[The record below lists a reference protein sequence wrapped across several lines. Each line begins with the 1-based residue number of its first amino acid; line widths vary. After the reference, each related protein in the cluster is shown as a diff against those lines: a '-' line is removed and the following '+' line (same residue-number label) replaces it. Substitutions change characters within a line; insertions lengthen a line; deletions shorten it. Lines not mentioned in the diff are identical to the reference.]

1 VSQEPSVEFVASL
14 RAALAFWQ
22 PRLDVEPAPRLDPE
36 RHNLFRAVQFGL
48 ALPATRARAAEVV
61 AAAFPFVRAR
71 GYWREWLPL
80 LEQARAVGDELPPA
94 AHIRLLNRL
103 GFLRRLNRKLDDALI
118 AHREALAVA
127 RCSGDPVQLAWTH
140 AYLGRALCE
149 ARHYADAEEHLH
161 AASQRVEGMDGER
174 VERLIAFVHHWL
186 GVVTYHLGRLP
197 EAQDRL
203 ERALALRRQFG
214 RPLLLSETLH
224 DLANVHRAAGAYEE
238 ALTCYE
244 EALSQLEGTGY
255 RLERMMIHHSVGALH
270 FSRKAYFLA
279 EAAFRAIDFPF
290 LRETGNVHMQA
301 MVLVSLGNSLL
312 YQEQYRE
319 AAATLRDSVS
329 LWRQLQD
336 DLELA
341 NAIGSVG
348 EALAAL
354 GNHAEAAAAFDEAL
368 ALLAQFP
375 TDARA
380 GRLRTLFTAEL
391 EKVAGQTAP

>member
-1 VSQEPSVEFVASL
+1 
-14 RAALAFWQ
+14 
-22 PRLDVEPAPRLDPE
+22 
-36 RHNLFRAVQFGL
+36 
-48 ALPATRARAAEVV
+48 
-61 AAAFPFVRAR
+61 
-71 GYWREWLPL
+71 
-80 LEQARAVGDELPPA
+80 
-94 AHIRLLNRL
+94 
-103 GFLRRLNRKLDDALI
+103 
-118 AHREALAVA
+118 
-127 RCSGDPVQLAWTH
+127 
-140 AYLGRALCE
+140 
-149 ARHYADAEEHLH
+149 
-161 AASQRVEGMDGER
+161 
-174 VERLIAFVHHWL
+174 
-186 GVVTYHLGRLP
+186 
-197 EAQDRL
+197 
-203 ERALALRRQFG
+203 
-214 RPLLLSETLH
+214 
-224 DLANVHRAAGAYEE
+224 
-238 ALTCYE
+238 
-244 EALSQLEGTGY
+244 
-255 RLERMMIHHSVGALH
+255 MMIHHSVGALH